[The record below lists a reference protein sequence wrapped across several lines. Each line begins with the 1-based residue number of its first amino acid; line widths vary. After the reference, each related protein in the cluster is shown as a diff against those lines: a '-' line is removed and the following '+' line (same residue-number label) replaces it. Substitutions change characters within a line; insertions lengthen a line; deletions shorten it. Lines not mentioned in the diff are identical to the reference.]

1 MEVSPSEIGIVIDS
15 WELGLDMLLLI
26 LGSLTS
32 PSAVVSGRTCFEA
45 FMCDIN

>member
-1 MEVSPSEIGIVIDS
+1 MEVGPGEIEMVIDS
-15 WELGLDMLLLI
+15 WELGLDMLLPI

-32 PSAVVSGRTCFEA
+32 PSVVSGRTCFEA